1 MSKRTAEEPLGQGP
15 AKVARDN
22 GYQEVR
28 REGHGIVKVSQRR
41 LAFLAARGPLRP
53 PGALLRRRTLA
64 TRRRA
69 VSKVRLWAWWAVMR
83 LRGAQ
88 PWQARNA
95 MLAHMHAAQSRKS
108 CP

>member
-1 MSKRTAEEPLGQGP
+1 MNLNAHRQQPGRSALAAVMGAVSVRANQG
-15 AKVARDN
+15 
-22 GYQEVR
+22 
-28 REGHGIVKVSQRR
+28 VKVSQRR